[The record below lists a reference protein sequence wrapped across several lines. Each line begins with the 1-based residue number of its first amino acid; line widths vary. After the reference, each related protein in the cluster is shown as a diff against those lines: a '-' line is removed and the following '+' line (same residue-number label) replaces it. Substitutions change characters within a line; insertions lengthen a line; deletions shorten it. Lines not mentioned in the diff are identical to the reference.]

1 MEIIID
7 RCDNLKKAKYLINLF
22 SYINKIFQK
31 YIFVFHRKNIIIIK

>member
-31 YIFVFHRKNIIIIK
+31 IFLCSTEKNIIIIK